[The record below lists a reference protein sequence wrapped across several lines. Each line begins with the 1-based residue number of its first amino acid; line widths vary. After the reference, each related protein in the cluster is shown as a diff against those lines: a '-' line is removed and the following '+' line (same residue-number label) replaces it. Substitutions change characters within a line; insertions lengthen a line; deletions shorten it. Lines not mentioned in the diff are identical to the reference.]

1 MALRMTPEQ
10 VATTIR
16 RCPWFFLGGVAV
28 FVCGLFT
35 ESYVTMTGL
44 IAVMLGACIG
54 GVGRGLSV
62 RGMWFLA
69 TLFWIPTVFIY
80 AVLSYLH
87 IWHLMEH
94 PGEVVRLVSLGVAT
108 WLLGIQ
114 SRLLLTVL
122 TVNWRLSR
130 R

>member
-10 VATTIR
+10 VATTLR
-16 RCPWFFLGGVAV
+16 RFPWFFLGGIAV
-28 FVCGLFT
+28 FICGLFT
-35 ESYVTMTGL
+35 ESYVIMTGL
-44 IAVMLGACIG
+44 IAVMLGACVG
-54 GVGRGLSV
+54 GVGRGMSV

-69 TLFWIPTVFIY
+69 AAFWIPTVFIY
-80 AVLSYLH
+80 VAMSYLH

-94 PGEVVRLVSLGVAT
+94 PGDIAHFVSLAVAT

-122 TVNWRLSR
+122 TVNWRVSR